1 MESYAQAPYEGDGA
15 MNLKKLGIGSVSVVM
30 CMSGTLLLFNTVGAG
45 AASMGDQEAV
55 AQAKSYL
62 SVEAFSFGGLVA
74 QLKYGSFT
82 TAQATYGATHSGGNW
97 SKEALLSAKQYLST
111 EAFSRTGLIKQLEFS
126 KFTAGQANYGVARC
140 GANWNTEAYKSAK
153 EYLATESFSKSALI
167 GQLEFSGFTAAQ
179 ATFGADKAY

>member
-1 MESYAQAPYEGDGA
+1 MLRPCAGDGA
-15 MNLKKLGIGSVSVVM
+15 MNLKRIGLGSISVVM
-30 CMSGTLLLFNTVGAG
+30 SFSGTLLLFNTVGAG

-74 QLKYGSFT
+74 QLKYGGFS
-82 TAQATYGATHSGGNW
+82 TAQATYGAEHSGGNW
-97 SKEALLSAKQYLST
+97 SREALLSAKQYLST

-126 KFTAGQANYGVARC
+126 KFTAAQSAYGVARC

-153 EYLATESFSKSALI
+153 QYLATESFSKSALI

-179 ATFGADKAY
+179 ATYGADKAY